1 MSEHGAISAGRG
13 LALRGSAWDSATTT
27 HFWWSRTGQRI
38 TGLDPKTLI
47 TAYLFLLMFIPS
59 ALIFAPLGGA
69 GTPALAVSLLI
80 LLWYTIS
87 WISGSIVPASSGRP
101 VRVAMCL
108 FVVTILIS
116 FVAAMT
122 RNITSVEA
130 LSADRGLI
138 IATAWAGLIV
148 VISQSIKRFDDLY
161 ILIRRAV
168 IFGTI
173 VAAIGIFE
181 SYSDIN
187 ITRYLQIPG
196 LSVNAAVSATDVYR
210 NGLLRPSS
218 TASQPIEFSV
228 VMAMLLPF
236 AVQQALDPGRKGSL
250 RKWAPVAL
258 IGFAIPMSVSRS
270 GIVAAAIALLFLV
283 PTWRPRQRWTFLA
296 ICAASLLPLHF
307 VAPGLIGTLTSYFQG
322 LRGSAGSTSVVT
334 RTSDYSRDWPYV
346 VQRPVTGRGF
356 GTFIPQVYGF
366 TDNAYLHELIE
377 GGALGLAALLVLYLA
392 GVHSGAAG
400 RRMAGD
406 ERRRGFGQAL
416 VGSVAAAA
424 VASATFDS
432 LDFPMFAGL
441 MFLILGV
448 AGAYSG
454 IMTGENRETLQFSA
468 TATPQDRLGDE

>member
-1 MSEHGAISAGRG
+1 
-13 LALRGSAWDSATTT
+13 
-27 HFWWSRTGQRI
+27 
-38 TGLDPKTLI
+38 
-47 TAYLFLLMFIPS
+47 
-59 ALIFAPLGGA
+59 
-69 GTPALAVSLLI
+69 
-80 LLWYTIS
+80 
-87 WISGSIVPASSGRP
+87 
-101 VRVAMCL
+101 
-108 FVVTILIS
+108 
-116 FVAAMT
+116 MT
-122 RNITSVEA
+122 RDITSVET
-130 LSADRGLI
+130 LSADRELI
-138 IATAWAGLIV
+138 IATAWAGLII
-148 VISQSIKRFDDLY
+148 VISQSIKRFDDIY

-168 IFGTI
+168 IFGTV

-181 SYSDIN
+181 SYSEIN

-236 AVQQALDPGRKGSL
+236 ALQQALDPARKGPL
-250 RKWAPVAL
+250 CKWAPVAL

-270 GIVAAAIALLFLV
+270 GIVAAAIALLFIV
-283 PTWRPRQRWTFLA
+283 PTWRPRQRRTFLA
-296 ICAASLLPLHF
+296 VCAASLLPLHF

-322 LRGSAGSTSVVT
+322 LRGSSGSTSVVT
-334 RTSDYSRDWPYV
+334 RTSDYSRDWPYI
-346 VQRPVTGRGF
+346 VQRPITGRGF

-377 GGALGLAALLVLYLA
+377 GGVLGLAALLVLYLA

-400 RRMAGD
+400 RRRAGD

-448 AGAYSG
+448 AGAYAG

-468 TATPQDRLGDE
+468 TATPPDRLGGE

>member
-1 MSEHGAISAGRG
+1 MNEDGVISAGRS
-13 LALRGSAWDSATTT
+13 LAPRSPGRGSVVTA
-27 HFWWSRTGQRI
+27 HFWARTRQRI
-38 TGLDPKTLI
+38 TGPNPKTLI

-69 GTPALAVSLLI
+69 GTPALVVSLLI
-80 LLWYTIS
+80 LLWYTVS
-87 WISGSIVPASSGRP
+87 WIAGSIVPTSSGRP
-101 VRVAMCL
+101 IRVAMCL
-108 FVVTILIS
+108 FIVTILIS

-122 RNITSVEA
+122 RKITSVEA

-138 IATAWAGLIV
+138 IATAWAGLIIV
-148 VISQSIKRFDDLY
+148 VSQSINRFADIY

-168 IFGTI
+168 LFGTV

-181 SYSDIN
+181 AYSDIN
-187 ITRYLQIPG
+187 VTRYIQIPG
-196 LSVNAAVSATDVYR
+196 LSINEAVSATDIYR

-236 AVQQALDPGRKGSL
+236 ALQQALDPERRGSL
-250 RKWAPVAL
+250 RKWGPVAL

-270 GIVAAAIALLFLV
+270 GIVAATIALLFIV
-283 PTWRPRQRWTFLA
+283 PTWRPHQRRTFLA

-322 LRGSAGSTSVVT
+322 LRGTSGSASVVT
-334 RTSDYSRDWPYV
+334 RTSDYSRDWPYI
-346 VQRPVTGRGF
+346 VQRPISGRGF

-377 GGALGLAALLVLYLA
+377 GGVLGLAALLVLYLA
-392 GVHSGAAG
+392 GVHCGAVG
-400 RRMAGD
+400 RKKARD
-406 ERRRGFGQAL
+406 ERRRAFGQAL
-416 VGSVAAAA
+416 VGSVAAAV

-448 AGAYSG
+448 AGAYAG
-454 IMTGENRETLQFSA
+454 IMADENRKALQLSS
-468 TATPQDRLGDE
+468 TAT